1 MIGLSRIMRKV
12 SLDLYTR
19 AWEMEEKLRRAKGLD
34 AELEHWLQ
42 QVPSHLRIEHQ
53 REVGNSLKPSHRAS
67 YINKQAVVLRIR
79 TSRAK
84 PNAHESVLTTV
95 QVT

>member
-19 AWEMEEKLRRAKGLD
+19 AWEMEEKLRRAKALD